1 VEISLQLHR
10 SQLLAFW
17 PHVWVYSSGFGGFGL
32 EYSTSI
38 SLGIEIMGTTRL
50 IISVSA
56 NCYTKWTDMGGRIS
70 GEVDHKKCY

>member
-1 VEISLQLHR
+1 
-10 SQLLAFW
+10 
-17 PHVWVYSSGFGGFGL
+17 
-32 EYSTSI
+32 
-38 SLGIEIMGTTRL
+38 MGTRRL

>member
-1 VEISLQLHR
+1 LGLFA
-10 SQLLAFW
+10 QLLAFW

-38 SLGIEIMGTTRL
+38 CLGIEIMGTTRL

-56 NCYTKWTDMGGRIS
+56 NCYTKWTDMAG
-70 GEVDHKKCY
+70 